1 VDVTGTP
8 ALAGERV
15 LDVRPPDVDLFDA
28 LPDGLV
34 VADADGVVVL
44 VNAVARGQLAVG
56 EDGGLGRPLREV
68 LALQDRD
75 GADWWTANNP
85 YDGLHIRVGLTEQS
99 WILPGGDEVLVTGQ
113 LTRERGGPVRQVGV
127 VLRSARGRERL
138 DRERSDLV
146 ATVAHELRSPL
157 TGVRGFVTTLI
168 SRWDSLNDEQRQ
180 LMLATVNN
188 DAERLGRLITE
199 LLDVARIDTGRLPLY
214 RREVDLRVVV
224 NRVIE
229 SCKIGT
235 NRDFEVIAPEVLPP
249 VFADPDKLVQVITN
263 LVENAVRH
271 GEGTTRVRLEAAPEQ
286 PGGAVRLVVED
297 EGEGI
302 PEEMR
307 RRVFTKF
314 WKHGQR
320 GGTGL
325 GMYIVNG
332 LVTVHG
338 GTLEISSAPG
348 GGARITVLW
357 PSTDPRDAQG

>member
-1 VDVTGTP
+1 MSAPV
-8 ALAGERV
+8 EQY
-15 LDVRPPDVDLFDA
+15 DA

-34 VADADGVVVL
+34 VADAEGVVTL
-44 VNAVARGQLAVG
+44 TNAVAREMLGLG
-56 EDGGLGRPLREV
+56 HDGGETGVGRPLREV

-75 GADWWTANNP
+75 GMSWWAGNDP
-85 YDGLHIRVGLTEQS
+85 YDGLRTRVGLTEQS
-99 WILPGGDEVLVTGQ
+99 WILPGGEEVLVTGR
-113 LTRERGGPVRQVGV
+113 LVRERGGPVRQVGL

-168 SRWDSLNDEQRQ
+168 NRWDVLNDEQRQ
-180 LMLATVNN
+180 LMLATVNH
-188 DAERLGRLITE
+188 DAERLSRLITE

-214 RREVDLRVVV
+214 PREVDLRATVDRVVTSS
-224 NRVIE
+224 R
-229 SCKIGT
+229 IGT
-235 NRDFEVIAPEVLPP
+235 NRDFAVVAPEGP
-249 VFADPDKLVQVITN
+249 VPIFADPDKLVQVVTN
-263 LVENAVRH
+263 LIENAVRH
-271 GEGTTRVRLEAAPEQ
+271 GEGLTTVTLETAPSTGSADREGGVRFA
-286 PGGAVRLVVED
+286 RLLVDD

-302 PEEMR
+302 PEEIR
-307 RRVFTKF
+307 KRVFTKF

-338 GTLEISSAPG
+338 GTLEISTSPA
-348 GGARITVLW
+348 GGARIDLRW
-357 PSTDPRDAQG
+357 PVADPR

>member
-1 VDVTGTP
+1 VDASGP
-8 ALAGERV
+8 SALAGEQAWRA
-15 LDVRPPDVDLFDA
+15 RPSAADGFGNELFDA

-34 VADADGVVVL
+34 VADAEGIVVL

-56 EDGGLGRPLREV
+56 EDAGLGRPLREV
-68 LALQDRD
+68 LALQNQD
-75 GADWWTANNP
+75 GADWWTVNNP

-99 WILPGGDEVLVTGQ
+99 WILPGGAEVLVTGQ
-113 LTRERGGPVRQVGV
+113 LTRDRSGPVQRVGI

-214 RREVDLRVVV
+214 RREVDLRTYVDRVV
-224 NRVIE
+224 E

-235 NRDFEVIAPEVLPP
+235 NRDFEVIAPDVLPP
-249 VFADPDKLVQVITN
+249 VFADPDKLMQVITN

-271 GEGTTRVRLEAAPEQ
+271 GEGVTRVRLDPA
-286 PGGAVRLVVED
+286 GDAVRLIVDD

-338 GTLEISSAPG
+338 GTLEISTAPG

-357 PSTDPRDAQG
+357 PSRDPRDA

>member
-1 VDVTGTP
+1 MDASGPP
-8 ALAGERV
+8 ALTAAQG
-15 LDVRPPDVDLFDA
+15 LDSVPGAELFDA

-34 VADADGVVVL
+34 VADADGIVVL
-44 VNAVARGQLAVG
+44 VNRVARGQLGVG
-56 EDGGLGRPLREV
+56 EDGGLGRPLRDV

-75 GADWWTANNP
+75 GADWWTVNNP
-85 YDGLHIRVGLTEQS
+85 YDGLRIRVGLTEQS
-99 WILPGGDEVLVTGQ
+99 WILPGGAEVLVTGQ
-113 LTRERGGPVRQVGV
+113 LNRDRGGPVRQVGV

-224 NRVIE
+224 DRVIE

-271 GEGTTRVRLEAAPEQ
+271 GEGVTRVRLDPVDD
-286 PGGAVRLVVED
+286 AVRLVVDD

-338 GTLEISSAPG
+338 GTLEIGTAPG
-348 GGARITVLW
+348 GGARITVHW
-357 PSTDPRDAQG
+357 PSTDPREAG

>member
-1 VDVTGTP
+1 MDASGPPSLTG
-8 ALAGERV
+8 AQG
-15 LDVRPPDVDLFDA
+15 LDVQLFDA
-28 LPDGLV
+28 VPDGLV
-34 VADADGVVVL
+34 VADAEGTVVL
-44 VNAVARGQLAVG
+44 VNAMARGQLAVG
-56 EDGGLGRPLREV
+56 DGGGVGRPLREV

-75 GADWWTANNP
+75 GADWWTVNNP
-85 YDGLHIRVGLTEQS
+85 YDGLPIRVGLTEQS

-113 LTRERGGPVRQVGV
+113 LTRDRGGPVRQVGI

-214 RREVDLRVVV
+214 RREVDLRPVVD
-224 NRVIE
+224 RVVQ

-235 NRDFEVIAPEVLPP
+235 NRDFEVIAPDLPLS

-263 LVENAVRH
+263 LIENAVRH
-271 GEGTTRVRLEAAPEQ
+271 GEGVTRVRLDAR
-286 PGGAVRLVVED
+286 GDAVQLIVDD

-338 GTLEISSAPG
+338 GTLEIGTAPG

-357 PSTDPRDAQG
+357 PSTDPRDAA